1 MRVPAYGGVA
11 PLADLATVAVR
22 DGGLRVGVHDPS
34 LVGAVDKAIRGAG
47 LGLNPAPAGG
57 GGLTVRVPRASAA
70 TRAEMVK
77 VRGPGGARGGGSGG
91 GHVAGLG
98 LPRVVCWPS
107 AWEGGLL
114 RGRGE
119 RWALPRRTERQRR
132 PLGCALSGLG
142 VTLETDTPC
151 GPPRSVCCGG
161 CALLPA
167 LCVSARAHVLAGP
180 FWRWLARP
188 RPVQTVARAGETA
201 RIAIRAARRP
211 VHDAIR
217 GLDDERR
224 RKVLAKALERAS
236 EGALAAVAAAVAAKT
251 ADITA
256 GG

>member
-1 MRVPAYGGVA
+1 MDEDAIADAAARMDDHVGGLRRELGRLRVDGAHAGLLDDVRVPAYGGVA

-77 VRGPGGARGGGSGG
+77 
-91 GHVAGLG
+91 
-98 LPRVVCWPS
+98 
-107 AWEGGLL
+107 
-114 RGRGE
+114 
-119 RWALPRRTERQRR
+119 
-132 PLGCALSGLG
+132 
-142 VTLETDTPC
+142 
-151 GPPRSVCCGG
+151 
-161 CALLPA
+161 
-167 LCVSARAHVLAGP
+167 
-180 FWRWLARP
+180 
-188 RPVQTVARAGETA
+188 TVARAGETA

>member
-1 MRVPAYGGVA
+1 M
-11 PLADLATVAVR
+11 
-22 DGGLRVGVHDPS
+22 
-34 LVGAVDKAIRGAG
+34 
-47 LGLNPAPAGG
+47 
-57 GGLTVRVPRASAA
+57 
-70 TRAEMVK
+70 
-77 VRGPGGARGGGSGG
+77 
-91 GHVAGLG
+91 
-98 LPRVVCWPS
+98 
-107 AWEGGLL
+107 
-114 RGRGE
+114 
-119 RWALPRRTERQRR
+119 
-132 PLGCALSGLG
+132 
-142 VTLETDTPC
+142 
-151 GPPRSVCCGG
+151 
-161 CALLPA
+161 
-167 LCVSARAHVLAGP
+167 LAGP